1 MTLNTTISLLSA
13 LISWALAIFLG
24 TQLLSG
30 TFDGRTCQTSCVNIV
45 FWVSFAIAAIGLL
58 FSLGGISIG
67 KSNLI
72 KTLSLFALV
81 GLVGIYVTTF
91 VIGNFDIL

>member
-1 MTLNTTISLLSA
+1 MTLNTSISFFSA

-30 TFDGRTCQTSCVNIV
+30 TFDGRSCQTSCVNIV
-45 FWVSFAIAAIGLL
+45 FWVSFAISVIGLI
-58 FSLGGISIG
+58 FSFGGISIG

-72 KTLSLFALV
+72 KTLSLFFLV
-81 GLVGIYVTTF
+81 GLVGIYITT
-91 VIGNFDIL
+91 VLIGNFDLL

>member
-1 MTLNTTISLLSA
+1 MTLNTTTSFLCAI
-13 LISWALAIFLG
+13 ISWALAIFLG

-30 TFDGRTCQTSCVNIV
+30 TFDGRSCTTSCVNIV
-45 FWVSFAIAAIGLL
+45 FWVSLAIAVLGLI
-58 FSLGGISIG
+58 FSVGGISIG

-81 GLVGIYVTTF
+81 GLVGIYITTML
-91 VIGNFDIL
+91 IGNFDIL

>member
-1 MTLNTTISLLSA
+1 MSLNTIISFLSA
-13 LISWALAIFLG
+13 VISWALAIFLG

-30 TFDGRTCQTSCVNIV
+30 TFDGRSCQSSCVNIV
-45 FWVSFAIAAIGLL
+45 FWVSFAVAAIGLI

-91 VIGNFDIL
+91 LIGNFDIL